1 MKCYQKSLL
10 LVFSCLWFA
19 PFLYAQEEVDVND
32 MNKREL
38 RRFATQ
44 QLKTED
50 SLKQAINQ
58 FEQDITSKN
67 AFIDQTQATI
77 ADLNAKL
84 ESAQIKTKELE
95 ERLIGLEEKAN
106 NNALLL
112 EESQKTNASLTKQI
126 VTLKDS
132 IQFFKKVGL
141 LLNDSLKTLQNQAL
155 SGSSEMAT
163 STITPSG
170 KDFLNQ
176 LYLGKTTLNNQSFIL
191 VPRAVMGVMQLERAK
206 LFDDNY
212 YYNNN
217 NYNNY
222 NNQDPRRNFFKE
234 DNYDDYK
241 NHLYMDAF
249 YPIESLNVGVQ
260 NQMKKTLPNPT
271 ILKNYK
277 KLIEANYKL
286 VSGNNY
292 INHNNNP
299 FPKLS
304 FLKGKLMTV
313 QHGDESHDYLF
324 SLAEKE
330 SGNKNKIGQK
340 GYYFN
345 LTDDDEIEY
354 KLNLMVWQ
362 NEVYLVLTMEE
373 LDKLNLP
380 FVFSNTY
387 HTTIR
392 RECPNESYK
401 SDQVKEIKHEDD
413 SYRIKYLL
421 NNKRFKTGCNY
432 YTYCNRTYI
441 SLFTKEN
448 SFQKSAYI
456 NPVFI
461 FCKLQTLE

>member
-19 PFLYAQEEVDVND
+19 PFLHAQEEVDVND

-44 QLKTED
+44 QIKTED

-58 FEQDITSKN
+58 FEQDIASKN
-67 AFIDQTQATI
+67 AFIDQNRATI
-77 ADLNAKL
+77 AELNAKL
-84 ESAQIKTKELE
+84 ESAQTKTKELE
-95 ERLIGLEEKAN
+95 QRLIGLEEKAN

-112 EESQKTNASLTKQI
+112 EESQKTNTGLTDQI
-126 VTLKDS
+126 VNLKDS
-132 IQFFKKVGL
+132 ILYYKKVGMIIY
-141 LLNDSLKTLQNQAL
+141 DSLTTLQNQKL
-155 SGSSEMAT
+155 SGSTEVTKTAT
-163 STITPSG
+163 G

-176 LYLGKTTLNNQSFIL
+176 LYLGKTTLNNQSFVL

-212 YYNNN
+212 YYNNDY
-217 NYNNY
+217 YNNY
-222 NNQDPRRNFFKE
+222 NNQDPRRHFFKN
-234 DNYDDYK
+234 DNYEDYK
-241 NHLYMDAF
+241 KHLYLDAF
-249 YPIESLNVGVQ
+249 YPIDGLNVGVQ
-260 NQMKKTLPNPT
+260 NQMKKQIPNPT
-271 ILKNYK
+271 VLKNYK
-277 KLIEANYKL
+277 KLIEANYKV

-292 INHNNNP
+292 LNYNNNP

-304 FLKGKLMTV
+304 FLKGKLMTI

-324 SLAEKE
+324 SLAENE
-330 SGNKNKIGQK
+330 SGNKNKLGQK

-380 FVFSNTY
+380 FLFSNIY

-392 RECPNESYK
+392 RECPDANYE
-401 SDQVKEIKHEDD
+401 SDQVKEVKYEDD
-413 SYRIKYLL
+413 SYRVNYLL
-421 NNKRFKTGCNY
+421 DNNRFKAGCNY
-432 YTYCNRTYI
+432 YTYCDRTYI
-441 SLFTKEN
+441 SLFTKAN